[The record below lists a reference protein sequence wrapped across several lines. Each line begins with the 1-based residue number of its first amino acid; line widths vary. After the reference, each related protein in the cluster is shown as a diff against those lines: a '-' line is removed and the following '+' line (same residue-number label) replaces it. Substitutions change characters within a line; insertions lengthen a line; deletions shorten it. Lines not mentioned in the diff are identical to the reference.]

1 MATAVVVLILALSL
15 VRRSAAADP
24 VTSPPIVAAR
34 DDAPNVADAE
44 PVSAA
49 LVTAAEVEHISAAP
63 ANCSMNAAA
72 TPPDDHGQPADFGPS
87 QATPRGPAP
96 SAYEAIGFARR
107 VAGMFGQTSAAPAT
121 SQVAAQ
127 KMAFFEFGALAG
139 WPKNPTIN
147 PQRCV
152 WVVTVHAPMAVKVP
166 PGVSPRTV
174 DVYSV
179 VIDAASGTM
188 IGVLTGSDLVR

>member
-1 MATAVVVLILALSL
+1 
-15 VRRSAAADP
+15 
-24 VTSPPIVAAR
+24 
-34 DDAPNVADAE
+34 
-44 PVSAA
+44 
-49 LVTAAEVEHISAAP
+49 
-63 ANCSMNAAA
+63 
-72 TPPDDHGQPADFGPS
+72 
-87 QATPRGPAP
+87 
-96 SAYEAIGFARR
+96 
-107 VAGMFGQTSAAPAT
+107 
-121 SQVAAQ
+121 
-127 KMAFFEFGALAG
+127 MAFFDFRTLAG
-139 WPKNPTIN
+139 WPENPTIN